1 MGGTAVPNVS
11 RDHDVHPDLELTASP
26 FFVTALAAAALKFL
40 PVPVESKD
48 KLLTAREP
56 SVPLKKIGFENAFL
70 RLTAVRRWLTR

>member
-56 SVPLKKIGFENAFL
+56 SVPLKNGFENASL
-70 RLTAVRRWLTR
+70 RLTAIRRWLTR

>member
-1 MGGTAVPNVS
+1 MSGDDYVLA
-11 RDHDVHPDLELTASP
+11 DLELTATP
-26 FFVTALAAAALKFL
+26 FFVTALAAAALKLL
-40 PVPVESKD
+40 PVPVESMD